1 MSRLFK
7 FLSGA
12 ISRPVL
18 ECPASFVFLTVLL
31 WVPSWTREISVSIL
45 FQVLCNLL
53 FSSATVFL
61 ICVVAHLLGWVG
73 RSFKIVWLGI
83 SHVLVYGV
91 FFFECFLLFFFGCH
105 MNANVFQLIEETN
118 PQETSEFFT
127 VYVLNGKFFVLCAG
141 MLLFAAV
148 EFFSRKIVASLM
160 SLRSCRFAHVASL
173 SVYLLSALCVLLNN
187 ARYYSLEFREDWHR
201 AQNSAAIKS
210 PLFYGFQALS
220 QFLQERNA
228 FEICAISNSD
238 VRAVSLDSVPKTI
251 VVVIGESFN
260 RHHSSLYGY
269 PLKTN
274 PKLSR
279 LNGLSIY
286 DNVVSPINATSS
298 AFRLFLSMASMDD
311 SREWSETPLFPAIFK
326 SAGYNVV
333 FYSNQF
339 VPAVG
344 MNTHDASCGFFNHP
358 ELAPKLFSHRNTQ
371 KFQYDGELLDDYRKK
386 RNSLESISQNLV
398 IFHLYGQH
406 VNPVMRFPPT
416 RAKFNEDDYGFR
428 QDLTK
433 EQKRY
438 VASYDNATL
447 YNDSIVNSI
456 IQMYRDRIA
465 AVVYFADHGD
475 EAYDFRNHVG
485 RSRGLHLLGA
495 QGLQAQLDVPFM
507 IWLSDSWKENY
518 PDDESRIR
526 RHLHDP
532 FVTDDLPHL
541 LLDLARVNH
550 ADYNPKKS
558 LISDDFDV
566 LRKRVI
572 RPLASKPV
580 DYDSV
585 CSKGLVGKGSFL

>member
-7 FLSGA
+7 FLSDA

-18 ECPASFVFLTVLL
+18 ECPATFVFLTVLV
-31 WVPSWTREISVSIL
+31 WAPSWTREISVASL
-45 FQVLCNLL
+45 FYVFCNLL
-53 FSSATVFL
+53 FSSAAVFL
-61 ICVVAHLLGWVG
+61 ICLVAHLLGRVG
-73 RSFKIVWLGI
+73 RPFKLAWLGI

-91 FFFECFLLFFFGCH
+91 FFFECFLMFFFGCH
-105 MNANVFQLIEETN
+105 TNANVFQLIEETN

-127 VYVLNGKFFVLCAG
+127 VYVLNGKFFALCAV
-141 MLLFAAV
+141 MILFAVV
-148 EFFSRKIVASLM
+148 EFFAKKIVASLL
-160 SLRSCRFAHVASL
+160 SLRSCRFAL
-173 SVYLLSALCVLLNN
+173 SVYLLLALCVLLNN
-187 ARYYSLEFREDWHR
+187 ARYYSLEFREDWNR
-201 AQNSAAIKS
+201 ANNSAAMQS
-210 PLFYGFQALS
+210 PLFFVFEAVS
-220 QFLQERNA
+220 QFLQERNDFGLCVQTNANVEA
-228 FEICAISNSD
+228 FS
-238 VRAVSLDSVPKTI
+238 RDSVSKT
-251 VVVIGESFN
+251 VVVIIGESFN

-269 PLKTN
+269 PLETN
-274 PKLSR
+274 PRLSR
-279 LNGLSIY
+279 LPGLSVF
-286 DNVVSPINATSS
+286 DNVISPINATSS
-298 AFRLFLSMASMDD
+298 AFRLFLSLSSMDD
-311 SREWSETPLFPAIFK
+311 SREWSEAPLFPAIFK

-339 VPAVG
+339 VSAVG
-344 MNTHDASCGFFNHP
+344 MSTYDASCGFFNHP
-358 ELAPKLFSHRNTQ
+358 ELAPKLFSHRNSQ
-371 KFQYDGELLDDYRKK
+371 KFQYDGELLDDYMSK
-386 RNSLESISQNLV
+386 RDSLESDFQNLV
-398 IFHLYGQH
+398 IIHLYGQH
-406 VNPVMRFPPT
+406 VNPAMRFPPE
-416 RAKFNEDDYGFR
+416 RAKFNENDYGYR
-428 QDLTK
+428 KELTQ

-438 VASYDNATL
+438 VASYDNATV
-447 YNDSIVNSI
+447 YNDSIVDSI

-532 FVTDDLPHL
+532 FVTDDLPHML
-541 LLDLARVNH
+541 LELARVNH

-566 LRKRVI
+566 SRKRII
-572 RPLASKPV
+572 RPLALEPV

-585 CSKGLVGKGSFL
+585 CVQGSGDSQVFLE